1 MSKIKYYAMKVTRKL
16 NNQRRQFSQRDCG
29 KLGSQCRF
37 ILETVAA
44 FATQVKIYLKKHSFI
59 INYFYIFVYFSI
71 QELPFFYNGVCE
83 RR

>member
-1 MSKIKYYAMKVTRKL
+1 MSKIKYYTMKVACKDRE
-16 NNQRRQFSQRDCG
+16 RQQLSQRDCG

-37 ILETVAA
+37 IVETVAA
-44 FATQVKIYLKKHSFI
+44 FASQVKIYLKKQSYI
-59 INYFYIFVYFSI
+59 INYFYIFFYFSI